1 MENLAGSPN
10 NEAPLDMK
18 LYPNPVQD
26 QLTITLLP
34 DQAGSTFKLTDL
46 LGHVLITGDLKNLEN
61 TLNLSDLNT
70 GIYIFSYGS
79 GSKLIIKQ

>member
-1 MENLAGSPN
+1 M
-10 NEAPLDMK
+10 DMK
-18 LYPNPVQD
+18 LSPNPVQD

-34 DQAGSTFKLTDL
+34 DQAGSSFKLTDL
-46 LGHVLITGDLKNLEN
+46 LGHVLITGELKHLEN

-79 GSKLIIKQ
+79 SSKLIIKQ